1 MVKKFS
7 IGGMSCSACSS
18 GIERGVSKIDGV
30 NSVSVSLLAKE
41 MLVNFNED
49 KVSAEK
55 IIAVVEKLGYTAE
68 LFGTKK
74 ADKFSDAKKL
84 KKRFFIS
91 LIVLFPLMYF
101 AMGKMIS
108 INVFDDDRINFSV
121 CFFLALAILIIN
133 RKFFISGVRALI
145 RRSPNMD
152 TLVSLGSASAFIYS
166 TVITVMLFL
175 GKANHAHAF
184 YDGSAMVVTL
194 VTLGKWLEE
203 LSKIRTGDAVEKL
216 GTLIPKTVTVLKDGK
231 EIIVLTSELSVGDII
246 VLKAGDYVAIDGTV
260 TSGSASVDKSAI
272 TGESIPEEVVEGS
285 LISSGSILKD
295 GYLLVRA
302 EKVGEQTLF
311 SKIVEIVRTAG
322 ASKAPIQKFAD
333 KVSGI
338 FVPIVTL
345 LALITFAVWAII
357 THDLYRAFNFGISVL
372 VISCPCALG
381 LATPVAVMAATGK
394 AASQGILFKDAEAL
408 QKMCK
413 IDCVLLDKTATI
425 TVGKPKVTDYRVYE
439 NYLDEKEI
447 LATVSALESK
457 SRHPLAQ
464 CVIDFC
470 GNSCLTVD
478 SYEYITGKGIIG
490 EVYGIKYY
498 LGNKEIIP
506 NSFKDQ
512 VDDKE
517 FYGKTVI
524 YFASDDELL
533 AKFAVADY
541 VKDDSKEAILALQG
555 AGIKTVMITGD
566 NLGAAE
572 RIASEVGINEF
583 KAEVLPQDKYQIV
596 EDYKRDG
603 YFTAMVGDGI
613 NDSPALKSADVGVAI
628 GTGTDIAIDS
638 SDVVIANGSL
648 TALSSAINISK
659 ESLKIIKQNLFWAF
673 FYNAIGIPIAAG
685 AFAFINFTLTP
696 AIASAMMCVS
706 SLFVVTNALRIAGR
720 KKKVEK
726 QGKIRPENLKTVIAV
741 VDGMMCNHCAGKVKD
756 ALVGVKGVYSVDVDL
771 NKKTVTMVLNQT
783 VTEDLWINAIECA
796 GYKVL
801 STN

>member
-1 MVKKFS
+1 M
-7 IGGMSCSACSS
+7 
-18 GIERGVSKIDGV
+18 
-30 NSVSVSLLAKE
+30 
-41 MLVNFNED
+41 
-49 KVSAEK
+49 
-55 IIAVVEKLGYTAE
+55 
-68 LFGTKK
+68 
-74 ADKFSDAKKL
+74 
-84 KKRFFIS
+84 
-91 LIVLFPLMYF
+91 
-101 AMGKMIS
+101 
-108 INVFDDDRINFSV
+108 
-121 CFFLALAILIIN
+121 
-133 RKFFISGVRALI
+133 
-145 RRSPNMD
+145 
-152 TLVSLGSASAFIYS
+152 
-166 TVITVMLFL
+166 
-175 GKANHAHAF
+175 
-184 YDGSAMVVTL
+184 
-194 VTLGKWLEE
+194 
-203 LSKIRTGDAVEKL
+203 
-216 GTLIPKTVTVLKDGK
+216 
-231 EIIVLTSELSVGDII
+231 
-246 VLKAGDYVAIDGTV
+246 
-260 TSGSASVDKSAI
+260 
-272 TGESIPEEVVEGS
+272 
-285 LISSGSILKD
+285 
-295 GYLLVRA
+295 
-302 EKVGEQTLF
+302 
-311 SKIVEIVRTAG
+311 
-322 ASKAPIQKFAD
+322 
-333 KVSGI
+333 
-338 FVPIVTL
+338 
-345 LALITFAVWAII
+345 
-357 THDLYRAFNFGISVL
+357 
-372 VISCPCALG
+372 
-381 LATPVAVMAATGK
+381 
-394 AASQGILFKDAEAL
+394 
-408 QKMCK
+408 
-413 IDCVLLDKTATI
+413 
-425 TVGKPKVTDYRVYE
+425 
-439 NYLDEKEI
+439 
-447 LATVSALESK
+447 
-457 SRHPLAQ
+457 
-464 CVIDFC
+464 
-470 GNSCLTVD
+470 
-478 SYEYITGKGIIG
+478 
-490 EVYGIKYY
+490 
-498 LGNKEIIP
+498 
-506 NSFKDQ
+506 
-512 VDDKE
+512 
-517 FYGKTVI
+517 
-524 YFASDDELL
+524 

-659 ESLKIIKQNLFWAF
+659 KSLKIIKQNLFWAF